1 MENGADISKMIGA
14 LMQNPE
20 LMSQIKSLMTGA
32 QSTDDDANSRTAE
45 KSEPAEQ
52 ASIQIR
58 EPSASDENDDGA
70 FHKNRRNEL
79 MRALKPYVSHKRAEA
94 IDSMLSIV
102 EVFSI
107 MKEK

>member
-20 LMSQIKSLMTGA
+20 LLSQIRSLMTGA
-32 QSTDDDANSRTAE
+32 QSTDDDSRTAE